1 MELSHKHFRKRDAI
15 LECLKN
21 THAHPSAETL
31 FQMLQQE
38 HPDISLATVYRN
50 LTLFK
55 QQGLIQSLG
64 TVNGIERFDG
74 NTEPHVHFICRN
86 CNSVLDL
93 PELDPPESLCSE
105 AAKATGGQVTGCQLI
120 FTGTCQ
126 DCLSQANNA

>member
-1 MELSHKHFRKRDAI
+1 MELSTKQFRKRNAI
-15 LECLKN
+15 LECLRN
-21 THAHPSAETL
+21 THAHPSAEAL
-31 FQMLQQE
+31 FQMLQKE

-74 NTEPHVHFICRN
+74 NTQPHVHFICGS
-86 CNSVLDL
+86 CKSVLDL
-93 PELDPPESLCSE
+93 PELDPPESLRSA
-105 AAKATGGQVTGCQLI
+105 AAKATGGEVTSCQLI

-126 DCLSQANNA
+126 ECLSQK